1 VLPLLPVCSMVE
13 SGWTASEVTL
23 EHLQNLVSQGYKTTT
38 ELATCHVSKDPTS
51 PASIGGGGCHGV
63 CGVLQA
69 KIWCAITPISSPS
82 AAVLWPGATS
92 FDPLEDL
99 AYGGLRDPMR
109 VLYGG

>member
-1 VLPLLPVCSMVE
+1 MVE
-13 SGWTASEVTL
+13 SGWTASEVML

-38 ELATCHVSKDPTS
+38 ELATCHVSKDPAS
-51 PASIGGGGCHGV
+51 PASIGGGGEMS
-63 CGVLQA
+63 
-69 KIWCAITPISSPS
+69 WCAITPIFPPS
-82 AAVLWPGATS
+82 IAVLWPGATS